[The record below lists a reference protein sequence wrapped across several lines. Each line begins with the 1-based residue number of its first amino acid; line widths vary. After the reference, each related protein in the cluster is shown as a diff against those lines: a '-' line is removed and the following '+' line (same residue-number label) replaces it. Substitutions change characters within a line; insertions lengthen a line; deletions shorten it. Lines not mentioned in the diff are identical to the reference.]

1 MKPVRTDVSGRKADT
16 PSEIPPRGLKEVLLR
31 VYSELSDDRVLLIAA
46 GITFYGLLA
55 IVPGLAAL
63 VSVYGLFADPVSV
76 ASHLQALSSFLP
88 KEALDVIGG
97 QLDRLARL
105 PASQLGVGFIV
116 GLGIALWS
124 ANNGVKAMFEGL
136 NVAYGEKEERGF
148 LRLTGISLLFTGGAI
163 GAGILSIAAIAAVP
177 AALNYFGAEG
187 AFDLLLRLG
196 RWPLLLAVLTLILAL
211 LYRFGPSRR
220 SAKWRWITPGSLT
233 AGILWIVVSALFSWY
248 LANFGN
254 YNETYGTLGATIVF
268 MTWSWISAIIVL
280 LGAELNAEL
289 EHQTERDSTVSGD
302 KPLGQRGAH
311 MADTVADGSK

>member
-1 MKPVRTDVSGRKADT
+1 MKPVTTDARGRKADT

-31 VYSELSDDRVLLIAA
+31 VYSQLSDDRVLLIAA

-63 VSVYGLFADPVSV
+63 VSVYGLFADPTSV
-76 ASHLQALSSFLP
+76 ASHLQALSNFLP
-88 KEALDVIGG
+88 KDALDVIGG

-105 PASQLGVGFIV
+105 PASRLGIGFIA

-148 LRLTGISLLFTGGAI
+148 LRLTGISLLFTVGAI
-163 GAGILSIAAIAAVP
+163 SAGILSIAAIAVVP
-177 AALNYFGAEG
+177 AALGYFGAEG
-187 AFDLLLRLG
+187 ALELLVRLG

-233 AGILWIVVSALFSWY
+233 AGILWIVVSALF
-248 LANFGN
+248 L
-254 YNETYGTLGATIVF
+254 GTWQI
-268 MTWSWISAIIVL
+268 
-280 LGAELNAEL
+280 L
-289 EHQTERDSTVSGD
+289 EITTKPTERSAPRSF
-302 KPLGQRGAH
+302 
-311 MADTVADGSK
+311 S

>member
-1 MKPVRTDVSGRKADT
+1 M
-16 PSEIPPRGLKEVLLR
+16 KEVLLR
-31 VYSELSDDRVLLIAA
+31 VYSQLSDDRVLLIAA

-55 IVPGLAAL
+55 LVPGLAAL
-63 VSVYGLFADPVSV
+63 VSVYGLFADPTSV
-76 ASHLQALSSFLP
+76 ASHLQTLSSFLP
-88 KEALDVIGG
+88 KDAIDVIGG

-105 PASQLGVGFIV
+105 PASRLSVAFIA

-124 ANNGVKAMFEGL
+124 ANNGVKAVFEGL

-148 LRLTGISLLFTGGAI
+148 LRLTAISLLFTVGAI
-163 GAGILSIAAIAAVP
+163 GAGILAIVAIAVVP
-177 AALNYFGAEG
+177 AALTYFGAEG
-187 AFDLLLRLG
+187 AFDVLVRLG
-196 RWPLLLAVLTLILAL
+196 RWPLLLAVLCLVLAL

-220 SAKWRWITPGSLT
+220 SAKWRWISPGSLI

-268 MTWSWISAIIVL
+268 MMWLWISAIIVL

-302 KPLGQRGAH
+302 KPLGQRGAR
-311 MADTVADGSK
+311 MADTVANGPE